1 MNTLIGYDIILID
14 YRGGIMED
22 TNLKMDIIKDYLNS
36 TNSNT
41 IDLKILLRLYSNYSK
56 IAKIDHNKLKRYEDD
71 VYTIK
76 NEKMS
81 DSERIIK
88 EIDTIKI
95 ALKKCNDEKIIKYV
109 NDKLVE
115 MEEILKYDDYIF
127 DGYIMYLKRTI
138 TELQALLNININFYN
153 ASCDA
158 FIDMYKEIE
167 SAYNKKRI
175 L

>member
-1 MNTLIGYDIILID
+1 
-14 YRGGIMED
+14 
-22 TNLKMDIIKDYLNS
+22 MDIIKDYLNS

-56 IAKIDHNKLKRYEDD
+56 IAKIDYNKLKRYEDD

-88 EIDTIKI
+88 EIDIIKT
-95 ALKKCNDEKIIKYV
+95 ALKK
-109 NDKLVE
+109 
-115 MEEILKYDDYIF
+115 F
-127 DGYIMYLKRTI
+127 YLSKVDHVYF
-138 TELQALLNININFYN
+138 LLNININFYN

-158 FIDMYKEIE
+158 FIDIYKEIE
-167 SAYNKKRI
+167 NTYNKKRI

>member
-1 MNTLIGYDIILID
+1 
-14 YRGGIMED
+14 MED

-56 IAKIDHNKLKRYEDD
+56 IAKIDYNKLKRYED
-71 VYTIK
+71 
-76 NEKMS
+76 E
-81 DSERIIK
+81 K
-88 EIDTIKI
+88 EIDIIKT

-109 NDKLVE
+109 NDSLAE

-158 FIDMYKEIE
+158 FIDIYKEIE
-167 SAYNKKRI
+167 NTYNKKRI

>member
-1 MNTLIGYDIILID
+1 
-14 YRGGIMED
+14 MED

-36 TNSNT
+36 ANSNT

-56 IAKIDHNKLKRYEDD
+56 IAKIDYKKLQEYD

-88 EIDTIKI
+88 EIDIIKT

-109 NDKLVE
+109 NDSLAE

-158 FIDMYKEIE
+158 FIDIYKEIE
-167 SAYNKKRI
+167 NTYNKKRI

>member
-1 MNTLIGYDIILID
+1 
-14 YRGGIMED
+14 MED

-56 IAKIDHNKLKRYEDD
+56 IAKIDYKKLQEYEDD

-81 DSERIIK
+81 DSERIKK
-88 EIDTIKI
+88 EIDIIKT

-109 NDKLVE
+109 NDSLAE

-127 DGYIMYLKRTI
+127 DR
-138 TELQALLNININFYN
+138 
-153 ASCDA
+153 
-158 FIDMYKEIE
+158 
-167 SAYNKKRI
+167 
-175 L
+175 

>member
-1 MNTLIGYDIILID
+1 
-14 YRGGIMED
+14 MED

-56 IAKIDHNKLKRYEDD
+56 IAKIDYNKLKRYEDD

-88 EIDTIKI
+88 EIDIIKT

-109 NDKLVE
+109 NDSLAE

-138 TELQALLNININFYN
+138 TELQALLNIN
-153 ASCDA
+153 
-158 FIDMYKEIE
+158 EE
-167 SAYNKKRI
+167 SGRDGEVCS
-175 L
+175 

>member
-1 MNTLIGYDIILID
+1 
-14 YRGGIMED
+14 MED

-41 IDLKILLRLYSNYSK
+41 INLKILLRLYSNYSK
-56 IAKIDHNKLKRYEDD
+56 IAKIDYNKLKRYEDD

-88 EIDTIKI
+88 EIDIIKT

-109 NDKLVE
+109 NDSLAE

-158 FIDMYKEIE
+158 FIDIYKEIE
-167 SAYNKKRI
+167 NTYNKKRI
-175 L
+175 LQVINNE

>member
-1 MNTLIGYDIILID
+1 
-14 YRGGIMED
+14 MED